1 VRRAE
6 LATRVTP
13 FIRSTTAVI
22 DHVGGFDRAVVLPAA
37 SCVCRQAA
45 AVKPQLRAAD
55 CLVVVWNGRRPASH
69 TCATTVLRDG
79 MAVWIEFPTR
89 LGAATARNY
98 GVQWMNSGA
107 HILAF
112 ADVDDVVHQNWLS
125 ELCAP
130 LVAGEADL
138 VGGVLE
144 VVSGGRVRTI
154 TPGQDYWYRQAVFG
168 GNCAITSEAWKLL
181 GGFSAHVGTCEDTD
195 LAWRAGELGLRV
207 RVVPT
212 AIVHYSLRQGIQ
224 EWRQRVVWGRS
235 SVALLRAHGL
245 ALSRHLPSLPG
256 LVRDKRVGGFASN
269 ALIAGLGQFVGQW
282 WGRLFDTDAGFLG
295 PLISQSKPSA

>member
-1 VRRAE
+1 M
-6 LATRVTP
+6 
-13 FIRSTTAVI
+13 I
-22 DHVGGFDRAVVLPAA
+22 DHVGGMDRAVVLPAA
-37 SCVCRQAA
+37 SCVCRQAE
-45 AVKPQLRAAD
+45 AVKSQLGAAD

-89 LGAATARNY
+89 LGAATARNH
-98 GVQWMNSGA
+98 GVQWMNGRA

-112 ADVDDVVHQNWLS
+112 TDADDVVHQDWLS

-138 VGGVLE
+138 VGGVLK
-144 VVSGGRVRTI
+144 VVSGGRTRTI
-154 TPGQDYWYRQAVFG
+154 TPGRDYWYRQAVFG
-168 GNCAITSEAWKLL
+168 GNCAITSKAWELL
-181 GGFSAHVGTCEDTD
+181 GGLSARVGTCEDTD
-195 LAWRAGELGLRV
+195 LAWRASEFGLRV
-207 RVVPT
+207 RIVPT
-212 AIVHYSLRQGIQ
+212 AIVHYSLRRGIQ
-224 EWRQRVVWGRS
+224 EWRQRVIWGRS

-269 ALIAGLGQFVGQW
+269 PLIAGLGQFAGQW
-282 WGRLFDTDAGFLG
+282 WGRLFDTDAG
-295 PLISQSKPSA
+295 PLVR